1 MNRSSSSDFPVE
13 LSQSQDDLSED
24 TSNDTIRNSF
34 TDKNICGEGA
44 SCIVYRTRWKGL
56 RVAIKRLKTECRTV
70 PTYVASYRK
79 EFQLGQQLKHDA
91 LPIYREMQETS
102 NEVYIVMDY
111 VDGVSLSD
119 FLTTDTGRQYFSRK
133 ANVKRFLSQLL
144 GVITY
149 LHHSGVIHCDIK
161 PANIMLRHSD
171 RGVMLLDLDK
181 AYCDSLD
188 RTHGGTVA
196 MSDPMSNGETPTVT
210 KDFIAIGN
218 LIGYISEEA
227 SAFPKR
233 RFSKLQRE
241 CRNPNANDESIVK
254 ALESKSHIGELI
266 ICSVAISLLA
276 TGGYYYGSQN
286 TSSEES
292 GTEKVTP
299 TVVSDTVRIIE
310 ERQSQTN
317 DTPVTTPVK
326 QKAIAVD
333 FDKRMAVFIDEA
345 NSALALLQNGELSD
359 KEIRNRISD
368 LLETYTSTYQSI
380 LNDYKTENPDMSG
393 IDVEMAVAR
402 LSERSKA
409 TALLQQFTQAAADT
423 LTSRNPQMGKAVSR
437 LMR

>member
-1 MNRSSSSDFPVE
+1 MNRSSSSDFPAE
-13 LSQSQDDLSED
+13 SSQSQDDLSED

-56 RVAIKRLKTECRTV
+56 RVAIKRLKAECRTV

-79 EFQLGQQLKHDA
+79 EFQLGQQMKHDA
-91 LPIYREMQETS
+91 LPIYRELHEDV

-111 VDGVSLSD
+111 VDGISLSD
-119 FLTTDTGRQYFSRK
+119 FLTTDAGRQYFSRK

-161 PANIMLRHSD
+161 PANVMLRHSD

-196 MSDPMSNGETPTVT
+196 MSDPMSNGETPTVA

-218 LIGYISEEA
+218 LIGYISEQA

-266 ICSVAISLLA
+266 IGSVAICLLA
-276 TGGYYYGSQN
+276 AGGYYYGNQN

-292 GTEKVTP
+292 GTEKVIP
-299 TVVSDTVRIIE
+299 PIVSDTARVIE

-317 DTPVTTPVK
+317 DAPVTTPVK
-326 QKAIAVD
+326 QKAISVD
-333 FDKRMAVFIDEA
+333 FDRRMAVFIDEA
-345 NSALALLQNGELSD
+345 NSVLAFLQNGELSD

-393 IDVEMAVAR
+393 IDVEMAVVKS
-402 LSERSKA
+402 SERSNA

-423 LTSRNPQMGKAVSR
+423 LERRHSRSNLPD
-437 LMR
+437 